1 MRFPLTLPSTLAPPR
16 RVAFRAARPLLSWIF
31 DLGQFDTLYQRAQS
45 DARTPFYSR
54 ALRVLEITTN
64 ARPEA
69 GARVPAS
76 GPLLVIANHP
86 HGMVDG
92 LALAQVVGRTR
103 PDVRVLTNHLLQ
115 GLPELADMCLFVNAF
130 SASARETRAGLRAA
144 LRWLDQGRALIVFPA
159 GAVAHR
165 DWKTSDTPADE
176 AWHDTVGRLALSS
189 GATVVPAH
197 ISGRNRDLFYR
208 AGQWHGGLRTL
219 LLPRELLAMRGAQ
232 VNVSLG
238 PPLVFDR
245 HVADRARGT
254 TITALMRAEVQRLGD
269 RSAAVR
275 QPSPVV
281 DATDVAAMR
290 AEIAALQDCRTVAG
304 ETIDVYCAPADR
316 MPALLREIGR
326 LREVTF
332 RSVGEGTSREI
343 DLDRFDTHYLHLF
356 AWHRQTLAVAGAY
369 RIGPVDD
376 IVARHGLD
384 GLYTS
389 TLFGFDQR
397 LIAGLGT
404 AVELG
409 RSFVRAE
416 YQRTSNVLMLL
427 WKGIAKFV
435 VESDRYR
442 VLFGPVSIS
451 ARYSDSS
458 RELLQAFLTQNA
470 RHQELAELVSSL
482 TPPAPLPASS
492 RIPDTVQQL
501 DRLVASHEPDEKGM
515 PVLLRQYL
523 RLNAKLLAFN
533 VDRAFGDALDA
544 LMMVDL
550 ADVDRAI
557 LTRYCGREGA
567 ARVLN
572 RRSLSHA
579 A

>member
-1 MRFPLTLPSTLAPPR
+1 MFNLEE
-16 RVAFRAARPLLSWIF
+16 FN
-31 DLGQFDTLYQRAQS
+31 TLYRRTQS
-45 DARTPFYSR
+45 DALTPFYSR
-54 ALRVLEITTN
+54 VLRVLEITAN
-64 ARPEA
+64 VRAAA
-69 GARVPAS
+69 GAQVPTS
-76 GPLLVIANHP
+76 GPLLVVANHP

-92 LALAQVVGRTR
+92 LALADIVGRTR
-103 PDVRVLTNHLLQ
+103 RDVRVLTNHLLE
-115 GLPELADMCLFVNAF
+115 GLPELEDMCLFVNAF
-130 SASARETRAGLRAA
+130 STSARQSRVGLRAA
-144 LRWLDQGRALIVFPA
+144 RLWLDQGGALILFPA
-159 GAVAHR
+159 GAVAHQE
-165 DWKTSDTPADE
+165 WQASHTPVDSS
-176 AWHDTVGRLALSS
+176 WHDTVGRLALSS

-197 ISGRNRDLFYR
+197 IAGRNRDLFYR
-208 AGQWHGGLRTL
+208 AGQCHGTLRTL
-219 LLPRELLAMRGAQ
+219 LLPRELLAMRGHQ

-238 PPLVFDR
+238 PPMVFDR

-254 TITALMRAEVQRLGD
+254 TITALIRAEMQRLGD
-269 RSAAVR
+269 RPAAVG

-281 DATDVAAMR
+281 EATDVGAMC
-290 AEIAALQDCRTVAG
+290 AEIAALQDCKTVTG
-304 ETIDVYCAPADR
+304 DTIDVYCATADR

-332 RSVGEGTSREI
+332 RSVGEGTNQEI
-343 DLDRFDTHYLHLF
+343 DLDRFDRHYLHLF
-356 AWHRQTLAVAGAY
+356 AWDRQSDSIAGAY
-369 RIGPVDD
+369 RIGIVDD
-376 IVARHGLD
+376 IVANHGVC

-397 LIAGLGT
+397 LLAGLGP

-435 VESDRYR
+435 VQSDRYR

-458 RELLQAFLTQNA
+458 RELLQTFLAQNA
-470 RHQELAELVSSL
+470 RHHELSELVSAL
-482 TPPAPLPASS
+482 TPPPPKSRDQAS
-492 RIPDTVQQL
+492 PTDVQLL
-501 DRLVASHEPDEKGM
+501 DKLIAGQEPDGKGM

-533 VDRAFGDALDA
+533 VDPAFGNALDA

-550 ADVDRAI
+550 AEVDRAI

-567 ARVLN
+567 ARVFN